1 MPQQLLLEG
10 PDLEALLLRAR
21 DEYGA
26 SVKVVRAEKV
36 RTGGFMGFFTREHY
50 ELTLEVPDAEPGT
63 ATEPPASATPGTS
76 APRTAGVS
84 RDHAI
89 DRALAA
95 EIADAR
101 AAREAMLASVSGAE
115 PFDAAAKEPITAAAA
130 KATTPEA
137 PAAKPESTDMAEF
150 DRLVLQLTE
159 SANVQTEN
167 IRAESIQTESI
178 QTESIQTES
187 VGRSF
192 VKASFPAAPPATPRI
207 ASPSA
212 GDGPDEAIDASAA
225 QPVSPVKPTAPAPV
239 VHVPSGDGDVVLN
252 RWGVFT
258 DVAGAVATR
267 CTVPA
272 LLALGV
278 PRRFTRAFDD
288 LDANVP
294 LLDVIAGFGVPPV
307 RRPEAGDLVV
317 IAGPAD
323 EAVSVATQVAA
334 WLGMP
339 ATAVALA
346 GDIEAIRGHGR
357 RIRTEPEARAA
368 RRRADKAAQL
378 GEPLIVAFGITPGR
392 RGAAG
397 AGPMLAAFDADT
409 VWVVVDATKRAEVN
423 EPGIALLSKHAR
435 VDAIAAVGLAE
446 AQAPAAVLDSS
457 LPIAWMDGLPAA
469 SVVWAALLGERI
481 AAAN

>member
-36 RTGGFMGFFTREHY
+36 RAGGFLGFFTREHF

-63 ATEPPASATPGTS
+63 IAASTARPADA
-76 APRTAGVS
+76 S
-84 RDHAI
+84 RDQAI

-115 PFDAAAKEPITAAAA
+115 LGEEPTASIPAATAQIAAEAAATV
-130 KATTPEA
+130 A

-159 SANVQTEN
+159 TAN
-167 IRAESIQTESI
+167 AQTESM
-178 QTESIQTES
+178 
-187 VGRSF
+187 GRSF
-192 VKASFPAAPPATPRI
+192 VKASFPAAPPATPRVG
-207 ASPSA
+207 SGSA
-212 GDGPDEAIDASAA
+212 GEGPDEPAEASAA
-225 QPVSPVKPTAPAPV
+225 ESVAPV
-239 VHVPSGDGDVVLN
+239 VPAAPTPAVHEPSGDGDVVLN

-278 PRRFTRAFDD
+278 PRRFTRAFED
-288 LDANVP
+288 LDATVP
-294 LLDVIAGFGVPPV
+294 LLDVVAGFGVPPV
-307 RRPEAGDLVV
+307 RRPEPGDLVV
-317 IAGPAD
+317 IAGPAE

-339 ATAVALA
+339 AKAVALA
-346 GDIEAIRGHGR
+346 GEIEAIRGHGR
-357 RIRTEPEARAA
+357 RIRNETEAAAA
-368 RRRADKAAQL
+368 RRRADKAAQM
-378 GEPLIVAFGITPGR
+378 GEPLIVAFGIAPGR
-392 RGAAG
+392 RGAA
-397 AGPMLAAFDADT
+397 AAAPMLAAFEADT
-409 VWVVVDATKRAEVN
+409 VWAVVDATKRAAVT
-423 EPGIALLSKHAR
+423 EPGLALLSKQAR
-435 VDAIAAVGLAE
+435 VDAIAAVGLAD

-469 SVVWAALLGERI
+469 SIVWAALLGERI
-481 AAAN
+481 ASVE

>member
-167 IRAESIQTESI
+167 IRAESI

>member
-36 RTGGFMGFFTREHY
+36 RTGGFMGFFTREHF
-50 ELTLEVPDAEPGT
+50 ELTLEVPDAEPG
-63 ATEPPASATPGTS
+63 AVAEPAASATPGTS
-76 APRTAGVS
+76 TPRTAGVS

-115 PFDAAAKEPITAAAA
+115 PIDAAAKEPLTAAVA
-130 KATTPEA
+130 KETTPEA

-167 IRAESIQTESI
+167 IQAESI

>member
-167 IRAESIQTESI
+167 IRAESI

-392 RGAAG
+392 RGAAV

>member
-167 IRAESIQTESI
+167 TRAESI

-392 RGAAG
+392 RGAAV

>member
-21 DEYGA
+21 DEYGS

-50 ELTLEVPDAEPGT
+50 ELTLEVPDAEPG
-63 ATEPPASATPGTS
+63 AIAAGAGS
-76 APRTAGVS
+76 APTAAPAASTQREAQTS
-84 RDHAI
+84 RGNAI

-115 PFDAAAKEPITAAAA
+115 SLDVATKESITAPAATA
-130 KATTPEA
+130 AETAALEA

-159 SANVQTEN
+159 SATV
-167 IRAESIQTESI
+167 ATESV
-178 QTESIQTES
+178 QTES
-187 VGRSF
+187 VQTESRGRSF
-192 VKASFPAAPPATPRI
+192 VKASFPAAPSTTPRI
-207 ASPSA
+207 GAPSA
-212 GDGPDEAIDASAA
+212 GEGPDEPVEASAPE
-225 QPVSPVKPTAPAPV
+225 PVTPVAPPAPRPA
-239 VHVPSGDGDVVLN
+239 VHAPSGDGDVVLN

-278 PRRFTRAFDD
+278 PRRFTRAFED

-294 LLDVIAGFGVPPV
+294 LLDVVAGFGVPPV

-339 ATAVALA
+339 AKAVALA

-357 RIRTEPEARAA
+357 RIRTESEASAA

-378 GEPLIVAFGITPGR
+378 GEPLIVAFGMTPGR
-392 RGAAG
+392 RGAA
-397 AGPMLAAFDADT
+397 AAAPMLAAFAADT
-409 VWVVVDATKRAEVN
+409 VWVVVDATKRAAVT
-423 EPGIALLSKHAR
+423 EPGIAVLSKHTR
-435 VDAIAAVGLAE
+435 VDAIAAIGLVE

-481 AAAN
+481 AAED

>member
-36 RTGGFMGFFTREHY
+36 RAGGFFGFFTREHF
-50 ELTLEVPDAEPGT
+50 ELTLEVPDAEPG
-63 ATEPPASATPGTS
+63 AIAAPPARPAD
-76 APRTAGVS
+76 AS
-84 RDHAI
+84 RDQAI

-101 AAREAMLASVSGAE
+101 AARDAMLASVSGAE
-115 PFDAAAKEPITAAAA
+115 SVDTAATASSAAAPI
-130 KATTPEA
+130 
-137 PAAKPESTDMAEF
+137 AKPESTDMAEF

-159 SANVQTEN
+159 TANVQTG
-167 IRAESIQTESI
+167 SVQTESV
-178 QTESIQTES
+178 QAEHAQAES

-192 VKASFPAAPPATPRI
+192 VKASFPAAPPATPRVS
-207 ASPSA
+207 SPSA
-212 GDGPDEAIDASAA
+212 GDGPDEPAEASAA
-225 QPVSPVKPTAPAPV
+225 ETAAPAVPAAPKPA
-239 VHVPSGDGDVVLN
+239 VHAPSGDGDVVLN

-278 PRRFTRAFDD
+278 PRRFTRAFED
-288 LDANVP
+288 LDASVP
-294 LLDVIAGFGVPPV
+294 LLDVVAGFGVPPV

-317 IAGPAD
+317 IAGPAE

-339 ATAVALA
+339 AKAVALA
-346 GDIEAIRGHGR
+346 GEIEAIRGHGR
-357 RIRTEPEARAA
+357 RIRNEAEAASA

-378 GEPLIVAFGITPGR
+378 GEPLIVALGIAPGR
-392 RGAAG
+392 RGAA
-397 AGPMLAAFDADT
+397 AAAPMLAAF
-409 VWVVVDATKRAEVN
+409 
-423 EPGIALLSKHAR
+423 
-435 VDAIAAVGLAE
+435 
-446 AQAPAAVLDSS
+446 
-457 LPIAWMDGLPAA
+457 
-469 SVVWAALLGERI
+469 
-481 AAAN
+481 

>member
-101 AAREAMLASVSGAE
+101 AAREAMLASVSDAE

-167 IRAESIQTESI
+167 TRAESI

-212 GDGPDEAIDASAA
+212 GDGPDEAIGASAA
-225 QPVSPVKPTAPAPV
+225 EPVSPVKPTAPAPV
-239 VHVPSGDGDVVLN
+239 VHAPSGDGDVVLN

-307 RRPEAGDLVV
+307 RRPEAGELVV